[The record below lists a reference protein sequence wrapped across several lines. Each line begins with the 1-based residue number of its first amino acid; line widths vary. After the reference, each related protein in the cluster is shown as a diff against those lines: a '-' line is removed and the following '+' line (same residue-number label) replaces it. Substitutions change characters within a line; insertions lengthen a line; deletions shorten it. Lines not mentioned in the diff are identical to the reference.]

1 MQHQIHLTISFR
13 RKKCRARTLQAI
25 ATATFWTIR
34 NTFAA
39 NNLWFPSIQL
49 PTADP
54 NTITDILMRKPWM
67 AANLKL
73 SGLIKFIK
81 MPKAKSHI
89 LSPQADN
96 ILERYICHGILLTE
110 GIALMH
116 PSFFACSC
124 VCNFK
129 YSVYLTFIV
138 IMHQKKCEL
147 LKTRHYFAQSSHQ
160 GNIKV

>member
-1 MQHQIHLTISFR
+1 
-13 RKKCRARTLQAI
+13 
-25 ATATFWTIR
+25 
-34 NTFAA
+34 
-39 NNLWFPSIQL
+39 
-49 PTADP
+49 
-54 NTITDILMRKPWM
+54 M

-124 VCNFK
+124 VCNFNFDAIRGSFLPQVTSSFSHESDPSLLSLVK
-129 YSVYLTFIV
+129 VFWWGGAEDEPWCSFEILFESLCRLLIFVIENMKQNHKCSKPYWNWYSF
-138 IMHQKKCEL
+138 
-147 LKTRHYFAQSSHQ
+147 LKISIRRISS
-160 GNIKV
+160 KM